1 MRTSSF
7 KLGELLL
14 YSGKITKEQLDMALE
29 KQKKSKKKIGQ
40 ILVEEGYVTDKDIVE
55 VLEFQ
60 LGFPHVD
67 LNKFIINPDVI
78 SLVPENIA
86 RRYDLIPIDKK
97 GDYLIVAMADPLN
110 IYAIDDLKLYTNSEI
125 QPVIS
130 TSESIKKSIDKFY
143 RQKTT
148 EKVLKEFVESYD
160 EDDRDKNEIQEQQE
174 QLEVANAPI
183 VRLINSTI
191 QQAVDMRASDIHIE
205 PYMEDI
211 RIRFRIDGDLQ
222 DIMKLSKN
230 ILSALVTR
238 IKIIGKMNI
247 AEKRIPQ
254 DGRVEFSL
262 NNKKIDIRIS
272 TIPTIH
278 GEKIVLRLLDRENFL
293 LTKDELGFTQK
304 NLERFEKLIKQPYG
318 MILITGPTGSGK
330 TTTLYAILNELNRVE
345 KNIIT
350 IEDPVEYKMEGINQ
364 IQINP
369 KAGLTFANGIRSILR
384 QDPDIIMVGEI
395 RDGETAYIAVRA
407 AITGHLVLSTLH
419 TNDSPSSVMRL
430 VDMGVEPYLVASA
443 VIGVVSQR
451 LVKKLCDNCKV
462 EYEASYSEKLL
473 LGKNTEENVILYK
486 AKGCNRC
493 NNGYLGRRA
502 VHEIML
508 VDEDM
513 RRLIIEGKSVDELR
527 TIALNSGMTTLLDNS
542 IHLALKGITS
552 LEEILKANFTL
563 G

>member
-1 MRTSSF
+1 MRISNY

-14 YSGKITKEQLDMALE
+14 YNGKITKEQLDKALE
-29 KQKKSKKKIGQ
+29 KQRQSHKKIGE
-40 ILVEEGYVTDKDIVE
+40 ILVEEGYVTDKDIIE

-67 LNKFIINPDVI
+67 LNTFVINPEVI
-78 SLVPENIA
+78 SLVPEHIA
-86 RRYDLIPIDKK
+86 RRYDLIPVDKK
-97 GDYLIVAMADPLN
+97 GDLLIVAMADPLN
-110 IYAIDDLKLYTNSEI
+110 IYAIDDLKLYTKYDI

-130 TSESIKKSIDKFY
+130 TRESIIKNIDKFY
-143 RQKTT
+143 RQRTT
-148 EKVLKEFVESYD
+148 EKVIKEFVESYD
-160 EDDRDKNEIQEQQE
+160 EDDAEDYEDQE

-191 QQAVDMRASDIHIE
+191 QQAVDMKASDIHIE
-205 PYMEDI
+205 PYMDYI
-211 RIRFRIDGDLQ
+211 RVRFRIDGDLQ
-222 DIMKLSKN
+222 DIMNLSKN

-247 AEKRIPQ
+247 AEKRVPQ
-254 DGRVEFSL
+254 DGRVEFNL
-262 NNKKIDIRIS
+262 NNKEIDIRIS

-278 GEKIVLRLLDRENFL
+278 GEKIVLRLLDREHFL
-293 LTKDELGFTQK
+293 LTKDQLGFTQK
-304 NLERFEKLIKQPYG
+304 NLERFDKLLKQPYG

-369 KAGLTFANGIRSILR
+369 KAGLTFASGIRSILR

-395 RDGETAYIAVRA
+395 RDAETAHIAVRA

-451 LVKKLCDNCKV
+451 LVKKLCNNCK
-462 EYEASYSEKLL
+462 EAYEASYAEKLL
-473 LGKNTEENVILYK
+473 IGKNYDEKVILYRP
-486 AKGCNRC
+486 KGCNRC

-508 VDEDM
+508 INEDM
-513 RRLIIEGKSVDELR
+513 RRLITEGKGLDELKNM
-527 TIALNSGMTTLLDNS
+527 ALNSGMITLLDNS
-542 IHLALKGITS
+542 IDLALEGVTS
-552 LEEILKANFTL
+552 LDEILKANFTL